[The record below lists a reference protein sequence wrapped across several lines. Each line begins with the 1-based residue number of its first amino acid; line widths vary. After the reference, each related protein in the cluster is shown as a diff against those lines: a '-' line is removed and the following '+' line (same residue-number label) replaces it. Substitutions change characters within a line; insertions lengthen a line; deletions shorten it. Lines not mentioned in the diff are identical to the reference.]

1 MRVLVHW
8 LVRVGCGKP
17 RTAKHRNTNGLHRRG
32 PRRGLELSRGP
43 RLPHPGFISREV
55 GSSSASSGGNLA
67 PLPTPLPRSS
77 PRSSCVERHRRV
89 GPPTSSFSSS
99 LISLRIIPIW
109 LSRALDPPL
118 PIRFA
123 GRGAARGF
131 CPLFGEPEPSSS
143 FLAPDFRPEGH
154 RIYAYRDTPDL
165 HPTIDR

>member
-1 MRVLVHW
+1 LW
-8 LVRVGCGKP
+8 
-17 RTAKHRNTNGLHRRG
+17 RTTHRQAPQHRRFTPTG
-32 PRRGLELSRGP
+32 ASSRARVEPWPPSTPFRHYRQGGRLLFGLFRREPRFS
-43 RLPHPGFISREV
+43 SY
-55 GSSSASSGGNLA
+55 SSSSLV
-67 PLPTPLPRSS
+67 

-89 GPPTSSFSSS
+89 GSPTSSFSSS

-109 LSRALDPPL
+109 LSRALNPPL

-123 GRGAARGF
+123 GRGAARVF
-131 CPLFGEPEPSSS
+131 CPLFGGHEPSSS